1 MAIPS
6 HVSAHSAAGGES
18 GKKKAEGT
26 RLFPKR
32 TLIHLYFL
40 YLTPERKSGKW
51 RLSGCVGSRSIEYAM
66 RVIARLLSSDR
77 LGVGRPI
84 ILPARVVK
92 RWSLVWL
99 CLESML

>member
-1 MAIPS
+1 MRILDNTLPSKQFTVIQRGLLFRTAI
-6 HVSAHSAAGGES
+6 
-18 GKKKAEGT
+18 AEGT

-51 RLSGCVGSRSIEYAM
+51 QLSGCVGSRSIEYAM

-77 LGVGRPI
+77 LGVGRPMI
-84 ILPARVVK
+84 
-92 RWSLVWL
+92 
-99 CLESML
+99 